1 MATLVAPLVLVC
13 LLAGSLKAASD
24 QCSEFCYPGMS
35 CFPSQEAVAKMAASL
50 DDGFGALL
58 WPGSPLYGNLTIMKD
73 TLYTRFPSYI
83 ILVRSVQDVQKVM
96 LFARKYDL
104 RVTIQSSGHDYI
116 GRSTGDGSIM
126 INLSRMQGIDINLN
140 SPLNADG
147 VIRSESGNNWARVYE
162 EVNKQGRV
170 VVGGSVHT
178 VAMGG
183 YTLGGGHSPM
193 SRTLGLAVDNLL
205 EVTIVTADGSIV
217 NASASG
223 TVKVSHDGSVTHSSD
238 PDLFWSLRGGGGGTF
253 GVVTSFVFKLHKPPS
268 AFGHLTCVFRF
279 HRQNDQEKAKDLI
292 KFYFDLAK
300 TLPNEWGGY
309 FLGYNDFSDYTYQHV
324 VYIVSMLHYG
334 PSSLPSFAKILPLVD
349 YHPEW
354 QIIKCAK
361 QDFASFWDY
370 EKGIND
376 AIYVRS
382 ALVTSLVR
390 SADFDDNMAAMIR
403 DIVMVMPTNTSI
415 GACTNTLIGGQV
427 STVGDD
433 DTSVSPSLRTALG
446 SMSCAV
452 SWANDPSI
460 DAENRVAANKL
471 EKQLHGLGHGIYLNE
486 PPAQID
492 NWKKDFWGH
501 HYPRLL
507 ATKKT
512 WDASNFLTCLYCV
525 GSDLG
530 RNYGNHRG
538 TSIIG

>member
-1 MATLVAPLVLVC
+1 MATLVASLFLVC
-13 LLAGSLKAASD
+13 LLTGSTTAASGHTSD
-24 QCSEFCYPGMS
+24 FCYPGMG
-35 CFPSQEAVAKMAASL
+35 CFPSQEEIIKVAVSL
-50 DDGFGALL
+50 EDGFDALL
-58 WPGSPLYGNLTIMKD
+58 WPGSPRYGNITIMKD
-73 TLYTRFPSYI
+73 IIYTRFPAYI
-83 ILVRSVQDVQKVM
+83 YLVRSVEDVQKVM

-126 INLSRMQGIDINLN
+126 INLSRMQRIDINLN
-140 SPLNADG
+140 SLLNADG
-147 VIRSESGNNWARVYE
+147 TIRSESGNNWARVYE

-170 VVGGSVHT
+170 VVGGSAHT

-193 SRTLGLAVDNLL
+193 SRSLGLAVDNLL
-205 EVTIVTADGSIV
+205 EVTMVTADGSIV

-223 TVKVSHDGSVTHSSD
+223 TVKVAPDGSVTHSAD

-253 GVVTSFVFKLHKPPS
+253 GVVTSFVYKLHKPPS
-268 AFGHLTCVFRF
+268 AFGHMTCVFRF
-279 HRQNDQEKAKDLI
+279 HRENDQDKAKDLI

-309 FLGYNDFSDYTYQHV
+309 FLGTNDYADVTYQHV
-324 VYIVSMLHYG
+324 DYIVSMLHYG
-334 PSSLPSFAKILPLVD
+334 PSSLPSFAKIQPLVD

-354 QIIKCAK
+354 QSVKCFK

-370 EKGIND
+370 EVTAQD
-376 AIYVRS
+376 ALYTRA

-390 SADFDDNMAAMIR
+390 AGDFDDNMAATIR
-403 DIVMVMPTNTSI
+403 DIVMVPPTNTSL
-415 GACTNTLIGGQV
+415 GSCTNTLIGGHV

-433 DTSVSPSLRTALG
+433 DTSVSPNFRAALASL
-446 SMSCAV
+446 SCGV
-452 SWANDPSI
+452 GWANNPTDDP
-460 DAENRVAANKL
+460 ENLAAADKL
-471 EKQLHGLGHGIYLNE
+471 EKRLHRLGHGIYLNE

-492 NWKKDFWGH
+492 NWKNDFWGH

-512 WDASNFLTCLYCV
+512 WDPSNFLTCLYCV

-538 TSIIG
+538 APIIG